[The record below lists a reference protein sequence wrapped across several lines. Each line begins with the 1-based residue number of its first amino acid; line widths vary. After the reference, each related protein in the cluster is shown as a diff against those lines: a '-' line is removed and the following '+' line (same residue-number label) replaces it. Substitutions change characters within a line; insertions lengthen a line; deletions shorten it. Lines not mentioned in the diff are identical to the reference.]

1 MYRDIWSFKYPLL
14 PPLHWNPKFKSFLRF
29 LSRNSCHALPNSF
42 VARPARGEKWNPSRG
57 IRRWRRRRRWSVD
70 KTVAGA
76 ENQDH
81 FSILLLR
88 SIHNGRQL
96 IIMQGIRRG
105 GKGRAILPNLSEFAG
120 EQPFFQEWNKLLKK
134 VCPSKL
140 GTLKMDKPF
149 QCLFIEC
156 ILPSFLGN
164 NFHSSCSLSLAIEAP
179 PARDRWMGGS
189 ISSGEE
195 EQQTLSLFPPPFLH
209 GMHT

>member
-1 MYRDIWSFKYPLL
+1 MPSPRALSRAPQGARNGIPAGEFGGGGGALTRRWPEQRTRTISPPP
-14 PPLHWNPKFKSFLRF
+14 PPL
-29 LSRNSCHALPNSF
+29 NS
-42 VARPARGEKWNPSRG
+42 
-57 IRRWRRRRRWSVD
+57 
-70 KTVAGA
+70 
-76 ENQDH
+76 Q
-81 FSILLLR
+81 
-88 SIHNGRQL
+88 
-96 IIMQGIRRG
+96 RG
-105 GKGRAILPNLSEFAG
+105 GNSLLCRVSEGREKEEQFYQICRNLRANN
-120 EQPFFQEWNKLLKK
+120 PFFQEWNKLLKK

-195 EQQTLSLFPPPFLH
+195 EQQTLSLFPLLSFMECIHNCTCSALARKREREIPLETRERE
-209 GMHT
+209 GGAC